1 MSKDADPG
9 RLHRATDLAIDIY
22 DAFVAEKPSDFDRF
36 VGDDRRRWPRPRGLA
51 SVVALIALAI
61 AVGLIV
67 LFPRQLPDIDRS
79 FFGFADDVIPSTVT
93 AAETTDCSYAA
104 DLDCRQVV
112 FSFTTGEGETST
124 YTQEFPTDPGQ
135 PTLQPGD
142 PVYLSSVAFED
153 GTPSYN
159 YYDRDRSTLIGV
171 VALAFAVV
179 VIALGRMR
187 GLAALIGLALSLV
200 VLIGFIVPTI
210 IAGQDAVLVALVGG
224 GAIALIALYLAHGY
238 TPLTHVAAIGAFAAL
253 ALTTGLSWLVVAAAD
268 FSGLVSEEAFYLL
281 TLPDID
287 LSGLLLAGIVLG
299 AIGALDDVTV
309 TQASAVWEVNQANP
323 ELKSRDL
330 FDAGLR
336 IGRDHIASTVNTLL
350 LAYAGAAMPL
360 LILFSLSGLRLSVVA
375 SSEVVAVEIVRTLVG
390 SIGLVAAVPITT
402 WLAAQQATRPRT

>member
-1 MSKDADPG
+1 VG
-9 RLHRATDLAIDIY
+9 R
-22 DAFVAEKPSDFDRF
+22 KPSDFDRF
-36 VGDDRRRWPRPRGLA
+36 VGDDRRRLHRPRGIGAL
-51 SVVALIALAI
+51 VLLIALAI
-61 AVGLIV
+61 GVGLV
-67 LFPRQLPDIDRS
+67 LLLPRDSPEIDRS
-79 FFGFADDVIPSTVT
+79 SFGFADDVVPATVT
-93 AAETTDCSYAA
+93 SAQSGECSYAPEFECHA
-104 DLDCRQVV
+104 VV
-112 FSFTTGEGETST
+112 FGFVTTDGEESSH
-124 YTQEFPTDPGQ
+124 TQEFPVESGQ
-135 PTLQPGD
+135 PSFQSGES
-142 PVYLSSVAFED
+142 VYLSVLSFDD
-153 GTPSYN
+153 GSFTYN
-159 YYDRDRSTLIGV
+159 YYDRDRSSLIGV
-171 VALAFAVV
+171 VALVFAVT

-200 VLIGFIVPTI
+200 VLIGFIVPAI

-238 TPLTHVAAIGAFAAL
+238 TPLTHVAAIGAFGAL

-268 FSGLVSEEAFYLL
+268 FSGLVSDEAFYLL
-281 TLPDID
+281 ALPNID

-323 ELKSRDL
+323 ELASKDL

-360 LILFSLSGLRLSVVA
+360 LILFSLSGLRLSVMA
-375 SSEVVAVEIVRTLVG
+375 SSEVIAVEIVRTLVG

-402 WLAAQQATRPRT
+402 WLAARHATTVRP